1 VTAVPPRVDPAGKDR
16 QRFRRL
22 LAGGGAV
29 LAPMAGY
36 TDAPFRRLA
45 HAFGA
50 AWAVTEMVSA
60 RALALG
66 DRGGLAISAPFPGE
80 RDVVIQL
87 FAADPD
93 EAADAAALL
102 VAAYGPS
109 AVDLNM
115 GCPVRKVRH
124 KGCGAELLRDPAR
137 AAAIVAAIDAAIGV
151 PVTAKTR
158 LGIDRV
164 SAHEV
169 VCAVVEAGAAAIAIH
184 GRTAVQKYDGEAD
197 WDAIA
202 AIAEGVEVPVVG
214 SGDVRD
220 AAAFAR
226 ARARG
231 LGVMIARGALGRP
244 WLFRELRGG
253 PPPSPEEVTAV
264 AWRHARDH
272 VAWYGGER
280 ALPKLRGQ
288 LVAYAWEAW
297 GAMQAAAGVTEGD
310 AESADGADPPR
321 RPAGDP
327 RRAHDPGRGHDP
339 RRGRDPLGLRDALV
353 QATTLTAVA
362 EAWRR
367 ATGIDPRD
375 PAILALDP
383 IRDHGDALG
392 AGAAP
397 RRSRT
402 VASHQA
408 RAAS

>member
-1 VTAVPPRVDPAGKDR
+1 
-16 QRFRRL
+16 
-22 LAGGGAV
+22 
-29 LAPMAGY
+29 
-36 TDAPFRRLA
+36 
-45 HAFGA
+45 
-50 AWAVTEMVSA
+50 
-60 RALALG
+60 
-66 DRGGLAISAPFPGE
+66 
-80 RDVVIQL
+80 
-87 FAADPD
+87 
-93 EAADAAALL
+93 
-102 VAAYGPS
+102 
-109 AVDLNM
+109 
-115 GCPVRKVRH
+115 
-124 KGCGAELLRDPAR
+124 
-137 AAAIVAAIDAAIGV
+137 
-151 PVTAKTR
+151 
-158 LGIDRV
+158 
-164 SAHEV
+164 
-169 VCAVVEAGAAAIAIH
+169 
-184 GRTAVQKYDGEAD
+184 
-197 WDAIA
+197 
-202 AIAEGVEVPVVG
+202 
-214 SGDVRD
+214 
-220 AAAFAR
+220 
-226 ARARG
+226 
-231 LGVMIARGALGRP
+231 MIARGALGRP

-297 GAMQAAAGVTEGD
+297 GAMQAAGGVTEGD
-310 AESADGADPPR
+310 AQSADSADPPG

-327 RRAHDPGRGHDP
+327 RRADDPGRGHDP

-392 AGAAP
+392 AGAAR

-402 VASHQA
+402 VARHQA